1 MTYKA
6 QGYEIDLSK
15 TTRLYPAVTI
25 NAGGETAQVSLE
37 WAELK
42 HDVIEVV
49 SYVLVF
55 DVDPLEEVPKNRI
68 ELNFKSRDAL
78 IEAMQEVSDIIKG
91 ALN

>member
-1 MTYKA
+1 MKYSA

-25 NAGGETAQVSLE
+25 NAAGESAQVSLE

-42 HDVIEVV
+42 QDIIEVV

-68 ELNFKSRDAL
+68 ELVFKSRDEL
-78 IEAMQEVSDIIKG
+78 IKAMQEVSDIING
-91 ALN
+91 

>member
-1 MTYKA
+1 MNYSA

-25 NAGGETAQVSLE
+25 NAAGESAQVSLE

-42 HDVIEVV
+42 QDVVEVV

-55 DVDPLEEVPKNRI
+55 DFDPLQEVPKNRI
-68 ELNFKSRDAL
+68 ELIFKSKKEL
-78 IEAMQEVSDIIKG
+78 IDAMQEISDII
-91 ALN
+91 NE